1 MLHYGDVEEDAEN
14 PAIETLQDKS
24 ESSCC
29 CERQQVRMRL
39 EDDHQLLAELH
50 VKYRLSQKFTYTG
63 MKFEH
68 NQSSHQM
75 TRI

>member
-29 CERQQVRMRL
+29 CERRQVRMITSCWF
-39 EDDHQLLAELH
+39 LAELH
-50 VKYRLSQKFTYTG
+50 VKYRPSQKFTYTG
-63 MKFEH
+63 LKLKH
-68 NQSSHQM
+68 NQTSHQM
-75 TRI
+75 IRIC